1 VTHFANPHLL
11 FALVALPVLAW
22 LLARAERGRVA
33 AAMRFAHPATLGKL
47 MAPGPS
53 WRPWA
58 KAGFALL
65 GVACLM
71 AAAARPRFGM
81 SLEET
86 VGRGAEVMVL
96 FDVSRSMLAGDVPPN
111 RLDAAKVHVREL
123 LREPRGDRIGLIAF
137 AGQPAIKAPLTA
149 DRGFLREVLED
160 LDPRGVPR
168 GGTRIGDAI
177 RKALEFMPPVADRD
191 QAIVLISDGED
202 HDSMPLEAARQAA
215 RRNVR
220 IFTLVLGDPRTG
232 ARIPREDG
240 TGARGYLLYEGREV
254 WSKAN
259 ETLLRE
265 IAATT
270 GGVCLAVG
278 GDGQLQGPT
287 WNELLG
293 SLQRGEVRQERRL
306 RYAEQFQWF
315 VAAGL
320 LFLALD
326 FVMPRHAPRRKEH
339 RR

>member
-1 VTHFANPHLL
+1 MHFANPHLL
-11 FALVALPVLAW
+11 FALGALPVVAW
-22 LLARAERGRVA
+22 LLARAERRRVA
-33 AAMRFAHPATLGKL
+33 AAMRFAHPATLGRL
-47 MAPGPS
+47 MAPGSS
-53 WRPWA
+53 WRPWV
-58 KAGFALL
+58 KAALVL
-65 GVACLM
+65 VGVVCLI
-71 AAAARPRFGM
+71 AASARPRFGM

-86 VGRGAEVMVL
+86 VGQGAEVMVL
-96 FDVSRSMLAGDVPPN
+96 VDVSRSMLAGDVAPS
-111 RLDAAKVHVREL
+111 RLDAAKAHVRDL

-177 RKALEFMPPVADRD
+177 RQALAFMPPVADRD

-202 HDSMPLEAARQAA
+202 HDSLPLEAARQAA
-215 RRNVR
+215 QRNVR
-220 IFTLVLGDPRTG
+220 IFTVVLGDPRTG

-265 IAATT
+265 IAAAT
-270 GGVCLAVG
+270 GGVCVVG
-278 GDGQLQGPT
+278 GADGQLQGPA

-293 SLQRGEVRQERRL
+293 SLQRGEVRQQRRL

-320 LFLALD
+320 LFLAID
-326 FVMPRHAPRRKEH
+326 FVIPRHAPRRKEL
-339 RR
+339 RP

>member
-1 VTHFANPHLL
+1 MHFANPNLL
-11 FALVALPVLAW
+11 FALGALPLAAW
-22 LLARAERGRVA
+22 LLLRAERGRAA
-33 AAMRFAHPATLGKL
+33 AAMRFAHPATLGRL
-47 MAPGPS
+47 MAPGRS

-58 KAGFALL
+58 KAASMLL
-65 GVACLM
+65 GVACLIV
-71 AAAARPRFGM
+71 AAARPRFGT

-86 VGRGAEVMVL
+86 VGQGAEVMVL
-96 FDVSRSMLAGDVPPN
+96 FDVSRSMRAGDVAPS
-111 RLDAAKVHVREL
+111 RLDAAKAQIRDL

-160 LDPRGVPR
+160 LDPRAVPR

-202 HDSMPLEAARQAA
+202 HDSRPLEAARQAA
-215 RRNVR
+215 LRNVR
-220 IFTLVLGDPRTG
+220 IFTMVLGDPRTG

-240 TGARGYLLYEGREV
+240 TGARSYLLYEGREV

-259 ETLLRE
+259 EALLRE
-265 IAATT
+265 IAVTT
-270 GGVCLAVG
+270 GGVCLVVG
-278 GDGQLQGPT
+278 SDGQLQGPA

-293 SLQRGEVRQERRL
+293 SLQRGEVRQQRRV

-320 LFLALD
+320 VFLAIE
-326 FVMPRHAPRRKEH
+326 FAVPRHAQHRKE
-339 RR
+339 RRR